1 MDVISVLKVI
11 DQIKKTQSCTAS
23 VLCRIGCILEYLLG
37 LLKKNDESDQKVIKD
52 LSDLKEVVDKANL
65 IMIAIPAKFL
75 DTTSK
80 ELKKYYIK
88 K

>member
-52 LSDLKEVVDKANL
+52 LSDLKEIVDKAVSDL
-65 IMIAIPAKFL
+65 SEIGRAHV
-75 DTTSK
+75 
-80 ELKKYYIK
+80 
-88 K
+88 